1 MRDRLQQETKRA
13 LKAQDKARLGALR
26 LISAALKDREIA
38 QRTDTLS
45 DQEVVAVLQRMLK
58 QRRESFAIYAKAGR
72 QDLADQEAR
81 EIAVIEEFLPAQMG
95 EAEVK
100 AAIAGIIAEVG
111 ASGPKDMGK
120 VMAALK
126 ERYAGQ
132 IDMGKASGLAK
143 ALLG

>member
-26 LISAALKDREIA
+26 LISAALQDREIA

-95 EAEVK
+95 EAEGK
-100 AAIAGIIAEVG
+100 AGTAASSPGVG
-111 ASGPKDMGK
+111 A
-120 VMAALK
+120 
-126 ERYAGQ
+126 E
-132 IDMGKASGLAK
+132 
-143 ALLG
+143 

>member
-45 DQEVVAVLQRMLK
+45 DQE
-58 QRRESFAIYAKAGR
+58 
-72 QDLADQEAR
+72 AR

-120 VMAALK
+120 VMGLVK
-126 ERYAGQ
+126 PKVAGRT
-132 IDMGKASGLAK
+132 DMGKLSELVKARLANPV
-143 ALLG
+143 